1 MNTNLIRNFKSGEQA
16 LAWAVVEQAII
27 DYRDTNSQVDKDN
40 IISFLIDYLP
50 KDKALTIINTLKA
63 CDYYG

>member
-27 DYRDTNSQVDKDN
+27 DYRDTNSQSERDT
-40 IISFLIDYLP
+40 ILEFLNDYLP
-50 KDKALTIINTLKA
+50 KDTYIKIRRALQ
-63 CDYYG
+63 

>member
-27 DYRDTNSQVDKDN
+27 DYRETNSQSEKDT
-40 IISFLIDYLP
+40 ILEFLHDFLP
-50 KDKALTIINTLKA
+50 KDTYIKIKRAFR
-63 CDYYG
+63 